1 MVKVLIAYDTKY
13 GNTQR
18 VAELIADGLKAAGS
32 EAFVENMKKVNVDE
46 AAGFDAILIGSPN
59 HMGRPTRT
67 FKKFVGKLQ
76 KANLKDKALAAFD
89 TYVGQ
94 KDEQEIIH
102 PGGGEFQKALR
113 RMEAHL
119 KDKVPHLKLISPGLS
134 IAVGGMKGPILDA
147 DLPNC
152 KEFGQK
158 LVLQI

>member
-18 VAELIADGLKAAGS
+18 VAELIADGLKAAGA
-32 EAFVENMKKVNVDE
+32 EAVVENMKKVKVE
-46 AAGFDAILIGSPN
+46 EVAGFDAILMGSPN

-76 KANLKDKALAAFD
+76 KANMKDKTLAAFD

-113 RMEAHL
+113 RMEEQLEA
-119 KDKVPHLKLISPGLS
+119 KFPNLKLIAPGLS

-152 KEFGQK
+152 RAFGQK
-158 LVLQI
+158 IVAQL

>member
-1 MVKVLIAYDTKY
+1 MVKVLVAYDTKY

-18 VAELIADGLKAAGS
+18 VAELIAEGLKAAGA
-32 EAFVENMKKVNVDE
+32 EAVIENMKKVNVDE
-46 AAGFDAILIGSPN
+46 AAGFDAILMGSPN

-76 KANLKDKALAAFD
+76 KANLTDKSLAAFD

-94 KDEQEIIH
+94 KDEQEKIH

-113 RMEAHL
+113 RMEDQL
-119 KDKVPHLKLISPGLS
+119 KAKLLNLKLITPGLS

>member
-1 MVKVLIAYDTKY
+1 MVKVLVAYDTKY

-18 VAELIADGLKAAGS
+18 VAELIAEGLKAAGA
-32 EAFVENMKKVNVDE
+32 EAVVENMKKVNVDE
-46 AAGFDAILIGSPN
+46 AVGFDAILIGSPN

-76 KANLKDKALAAFD
+76 KANLKDKTLAAFD

-94 KDEQEIIH
+94 KDEKEIIH

-113 RMEAHL
+113 RMEEHL
-119 KDKVPHLKLISPGLS
+119 KAKFPNLKLIAPGLS

-147 DLPNC
+147 DLSTC

-158 LVLQI
+158 IAAQL

>member
-1 MVKVLIAYDTKY
+1 MVKVLVAYDTKY

-18 VAELIADGLKAAGS
+18 VAELIADGLKVAGA
-32 EAFVENMKKVNVDE
+32 EAVVENMKKVNIDE

-67 FKKFVGKLQ
+67 FKKFVGNLQ
-76 KANLKDKALAAFD
+76 KANLEDMTLAAFD
-89 TYVGQ
+89 TYIGQ

-113 RMEAHL
+113 KMEEQL
-119 KDKVPHLKLISPGLS
+119 KAKLPNLKLISPGLS
-134 IAVGGMKGPILDA
+134 IAVGGMKGPILDP

-158 LVLQI
+158 IAAQL